1 MIKFIKSLYNNM
13 SETGIKFPFA
23 YDALSKKPSVTLLFA
38 YITFLMMVASLVLQH
53 LKLVTLEST
62 ITMIIVWVLALTFYR
77 LRELDKI
84 NVNLKTG
91 SIGLEDDDL
100 SNNKQEKDEK

>member
-1 MIKFIKSLYNNM
+1 MLSSLKALYNAM
-13 SETGIKFPFA
+13 ADTGIKFPFA
-23 YDALSKKPSVTLLFA
+23 YDALYKKPSVTLLFA
-38 YITFLMMVASLVLQH
+38 YVTFCLMVTSLIVLS

-62 ITMIIVWVLALTFYR
+62 ITIIATWVLAVVFYR
-77 LRELDKI
+77 IRELDKV

-100 SNNKQEKDEK
+100 SNNKQEKDVK